1 MNFQSVQIFCD
12 KQIDFNSSFMFFKTT
27 IKSKKSVKKQQLI
40 ATIRSKKLHQYGQ
53 KYRSSGNFSIE
64 DPPAGTKELLWKIV
78 PLDNDVNPDDI
89 SCQVKIDVFAGSD
102 KNCFGTI
109 TNNKKTG
116 YQSNRHYYIADPHGS
131 GDRGFNILVYAL
143 YNE

>member
-1 MNFQSVQIFCD
+1 MIF
-12 KQIDFNSSFMFFKTT
+12 KFTNKLRKKT
-27 IKSKKSVKKQQLI
+27 VKKQKII
-40 ATIRSKKLHQYGQ
+40 ATIRSKKSHQHGQ
-53 KYRSSGNFSIE
+53 KHRSSSNFSIE

-89 SCQVKIDVFAGSD
+89 SCKVKIDVLAGSG
-102 KNCFGTI
+102 KNRFGTI

-131 GDRGFNILVYAL
+131 GDSGFNVLVYAL
-143 YNE
+143 YDEE